1 MVFFN
6 TPKFWYHPPST
17 FLKKLERAYLRV
29 FKHICRSEYK
39 HIPEIKTIAVGGLTV
54 GGAGKTPVTRY
65 IYEQLQ
71 TAGYNPVIC
80 LRGYG
85 RSSNENILVDVNK
98 HTFADVGDEAL
109 MLANHARVIV
119 SKNRKE
125 GLDIA
130 KSIGADFF
138 ILDDG
143 FEQRDVRPHIKIL
156 VIDGYQG
163 AGNELLFPFGPLRES
178 FEKRINAAD
187 IIFLLNDDLH
197 NLQKRIPK
205 TVISARVISDVS
217 NIGNDI
223 VAFSGLGMNEKFFH
237 ALKENFN
244 VIKTFGFPDHYP
256 YKEQDIVEIL
266 QCGYQVVT
274 TEKDYQRLPDCMKD
288 RVKYVPIE
296 LAVDNVSFTSAFNKV
311 LSLR

>member
-6 TPKFWYHPPST
+6 TPKFWYRSPSA

-29 FKHICRSEYK
+29 FKHVCRSEYMYV
-39 HIPEIKTIAVGGLTV
+39 PEIKTIAVGGLTV
-54 GGAGKTPVTRY
+54 GGAGKTPVAGY
-65 IYEQLQ
+65 IHEQLK
-71 TAGYNPVIC
+71 TAGYNPIIC

-98 HTFADVGDEAL
+98 HTFTDVGDEAL

-125 GLDIA
+125 GLDVA

-143 FEQRDVRPHIKIL
+143 FEQRDIKPHVKIL

-163 AGNELLFPFGPLRES
+163 AGNELLFPFGPLREP
-178 FEKRINAAD
+178 FEERINAAD

-197 NLQKRIPK
+197 NLRERISK
-205 TVISARVISDVS
+205 TVINARVISDVS
-217 NIGNDI
+217 NIDNDI

-237 ALKENFN
+237 ALRKNFN
-244 VIKTFGFPDHYP
+244 VIKTFEFPDHYP
-256 YKEQDIVEIL
+256 YKVQDIMEIL

-296 LAVDNVSFTSAFNKV
+296 LVVDGVSFTSAFNEV
-311 LSLR
+311 LSFR